1 MSNTCTRSLNLMNG
15 KTYGSEETQRAI
27 DKAQKEEDSSQSRYD
42 AILRENNITDESRAA
57 WRKKIKDE
65 GRTHQFTQHPELL
78 QLAQQRETRD
88 VTDEEWASAVEQYL
102 PIVPI
107 GAVTKVPTTKEMLL
121 ALATDKAKKG
131 IVNHT
136 KKKNYAFIPNNT
148 KVKSRLDIPAYT
160 DADTWIVSLK
170 SNDGMSYAKTA
181 YLTDVVFEYKQ
192 GHEKASIAIASGK
205 KSKKPFATM
214 DGHWKNYESGAL
226 AKMAAKNIK
235 KAEWIEVGMNPYR
248 HGYFYRKDTGE
259 QVNTAAEVIQ
269 VGPLVLAKGIDGSST
284 MPATEREFKSSRSKD
299 IIKRDVDY
307 DTAPTPITAPTDP
320 RQTDVQQTTTNIMNF
335 VNRARANKEGI
346 NKTRKM
352 LLNKAVAQKD
362 KDKFTFVS
370 PKRGTQTGSELSG
383 TDVSLSAVRDAD
395 FSIETVL
402 HKINAEDTVM
412 MINRIFV
419 APEFRRMGIATDLY
433 LAAIADAKSRGLDL
447 VSDYSTR
454 PAAMTVYGKLAKLAS
469 DKNLGFTVAMNS
481 KSNLPNIPHTR
492 KPDLEGYYGG
502 VEEPN
507 MRILID

>member
-269 VGPLVLAKGIDGSST
+269 VGPLVLA
-284 MPATEREFKSSRSKD
+284 
-299 IIKRDVDY
+299 RDV
-307 DTAPTPITAPTDP
+307 
-320 RQTDVQQTTTNIMNF
+320 
-335 VNRARANKEGI
+335 K
-346 NKTRKM
+346 
-352 LLNKAVAQKD
+352 
-362 KDKFTFVS
+362 
-370 PKRGTQTGSELSG
+370 
-383 TDVSLSAVRDAD
+383 
-395 FSIETVL
+395 
-402 HKINAEDTVM
+402 
-412 MINRIFV
+412 
-419 APEFRRMGIATDLY
+419 
-433 LAAIADAKSRGLDL
+433 
-447 VSDYSTR
+447 
-454 PAAMTVYGKLAKLAS
+454 
-469 DKNLGFTVAMNS
+469 
-481 KSNLPNIPHTR
+481 
-492 KPDLEGYYGG
+492 
-502 VEEPN
+502 
-507 MRILID
+507 